1 MVIRINKTKNYVVMS
16 NEHLQRKDMSLKAK
30 GLLSLMLSLPEE
42 WIYSIDGLCSLCME
56 NETAIKSALN
66 ELKEHGYL
74 TVKKVMPTT
83 ENGGRISYEYNIY
96 ELPQE
101 IQGIEKQ
108 GVENLH
114 LEIQGVE
121 NQPYINNKIIN
132 NKRQNIKDKKEKE
145 EKEKT
150 INDIIAEQKEEL
162 QEPLREYVKMRKAIK
177 KPITTHGLELA
188 LKRLN
193 ELTDDTDKA
202 VKIINQSIMN
212 SWQGLF
218 ELKPEN
224 KTNATA
230 FQSRNYS
237 KEELDSNIDNIDDI
251 DF

>member
-162 QEPLREYVKMRKAIK
+162 QEPLQE
-177 KPITTHGLELA
+177 
-188 LKRLN
+188 
-193 ELTDDTDKA
+193 
-202 VKIINQSIMN
+202 
-212 SWQGLF
+212 
-218 ELKPEN
+218 
-224 KTNATA
+224 
-230 FQSRNYS
+230 
-237 KEELDSNIDNIDDI
+237 
-251 DF
+251 